1 MSLNITVNEENSL
14 CRIQMDGDVDE
25 HGAEEMKKRF
35 HELPHSRLHGVVV
48 DFKAVTHIGS
58 AGIGKLLVL
67 YKDLAVYNAH
77 LQLVNVPS
85 PIYKMLCEMKLN
97 GIFTIEPAAN

>member
-1 MSLNITVNEENSL
+1 MLRKLIFL
-14 CRIQMDGDVDE
+14 AGGGVDTGSE
-25 HGAEEMKKRF
+25 
-35 HELPHSRLHGVVV
+35 HGVVV